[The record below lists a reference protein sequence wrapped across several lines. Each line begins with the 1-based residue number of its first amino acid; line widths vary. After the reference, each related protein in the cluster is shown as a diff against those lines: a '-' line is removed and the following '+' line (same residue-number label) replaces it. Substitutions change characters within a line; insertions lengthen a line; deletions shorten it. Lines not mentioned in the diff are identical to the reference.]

1 MWLLKLSRLDMERHR
16 KPSKALDMMQSSES
30 KIECIVL
37 EQLKGKRQ
45 GMVGDRKLHHLR
57 SHKTEKGWR

>member
-1 MWLLKLSRLDMERHR
+1 MERHR

-30 KIECIVL
+30 KIECILL

-57 SHKTEKGWR
+57 PHKTETGWR